1 MKNKWLLIIF
11 LFVFSAGKVSSQE
24 IRSLV
29 DSANQ
34 YYSEGRYEQAINHY
48 KQILDKGYESAG
60 IYYNLGNAYYKA
72 NQLAPAILNYERA
85 RLREP
90 GNEDIKYNL
99 QLARSQITD
108 KIENIP
114 EFFITRWIRQLID
127 VFPSDI
133 WAIISMLTFVA
144 FLALFSVYLYGQRMG
159 LKKAGFWV
167 GLLALAIAVA
177 SFVFA
182 SRQKEEV
189 MNSEQAIVF
198 APKVTVKSSP
208 AESGTDLFVIHEGTK
223 VYIEDNMG
231 EWYEISL
238 SDGSQ
243 GWLRKKNVEQI

>member
-1 MKNKWLLIIF
+1 MKKKWLLVIS
-11 LFVFSAGKVSSQE
+11 LFVFFVGDVSSQE
-24 IRSLV
+24 VRSLV

-34 YYSEGRYEQAINHY
+34 YYSEGRYKQAIKY
-48 KQILDKGYESAG
+48 YEQVLDRGYESAG

-90 GNEDIKYNL
+90 GNEDIRYNL

-108 KIENIP
+108 RIENMP
-114 EFFITRWIRQLID
+114 DFFISRWIRQLID
-127 VFPSDI
+127 FFPSDI
-133 WAIISMLTFVA
+133 WATISMVTFLA
-144 FLALFSVYLYGQRMG
+144 FLALFSVYLYSQRVG
-159 LKKAGFWV
+159 LKKTGFWV
-167 GLLALAIAVA
+167 GLLALVIAVA

-182 SRQKEEV
+182 FRQKEEV
-189 MNSEQAIVF
+189 MDSEQAIVF

-231 EWYEISL
+231 EWFEIRL

-243 GWLRKKNVEQI
+243 GWLRKKNVEPI

>member
-1 MKNKWLLIIF
+1 MKKKWLLVIS
-11 LFVFSAGKVSSQE
+11 LFVFFVGEVSSQE
-24 IRSLV
+24 VRSLV

-34 YYSEGRYEQAINHY
+34 YYSEGRYKQAIKY
-48 KQILDKGYESAG
+48 YEQVLDRGYESAG

-90 GNEDIKYNL
+90 GNEDIRYNL

-108 KIENIP
+108 RIENMP
-114 EFFITRWIRQLID
+114 DFFISRWIRQLID
-127 VFPSDI
+127 FFPSDI
-133 WAIISMLTFVA
+133 WATISMVTFLA
-144 FLALFSVYLYGQRMG
+144 FLALFSVYLYSQRVG
-159 LKKAGFWV
+159 LKKTGFWV
-167 GLLALAIAVA
+167 GLLALVIAVA

-182 SRQKEEV
+182 FRHKEEV
-189 MNSEQAIVF
+189 MDSEQAIVF

-231 EWYEISL
+231 EWFEIRL
-238 SDGSQ
+238 SDGSL
-243 GWLRKKNVEQI
+243 GWLRKKNVEPI